1 MLTLKTKISTP
12 LYQSCA
18 QFYQTVFGLDVVE
31 SWDEPTD
38 KGIILGVGTLPYEA
52 FLEFYDTDQRLA
64 HDAISLQFK
73 VPDLPDFLKGLPEEI
88 EADGPHDR
96 PWGAR
101 YAFLRDPAG
110 VNVTVFDG
118 PTY

>member
-12 LYQSCA
+12 HYQACALFYQS
-18 QFYQTVFGLDVVE
+18 VFGLEIVE

-38 KGIILGVGTLPYEA
+38 KGIILAVGSNPYQA
-52 FLEFYDTDQRLA
+52 FLELHHCDAPLEHA
-64 HDAISLQFK
+64 AISLQFK
-73 VPDLPDFLKGLPEEI
+73 VPDLPDFLSALPDEVD
-88 EADGPHDR
+88 ADGPHDR